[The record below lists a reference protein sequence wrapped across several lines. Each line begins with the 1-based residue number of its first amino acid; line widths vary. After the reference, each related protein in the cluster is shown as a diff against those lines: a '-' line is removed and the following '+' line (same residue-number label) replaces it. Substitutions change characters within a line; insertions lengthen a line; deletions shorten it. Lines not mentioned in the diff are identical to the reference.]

1 MSRPLKIFMRGKR
14 VTVLQEILRRMG
26 YQMDEQPGLFG
37 VHTRDAV
44 KAFQKQHNLK
54 PTGMVDDEL
63 FKLMQFGQAGIAEPQ
78 ATDQA
83 EHTDTNQPINQPQL
97 DALIR
102 LLIRKGVI
110 TDSELSAEMAKSLP
124 SALY

>member
-14 VTVLQEILRRMG
+14 VTLLQEILRRMG
-26 YQMDEQPGLFG
+26 YQLDEQPGIFG

-54 PTGMVDDEL
+54 PTGIVDDEL
-63 FKLMQFGQAGIAEPQ
+63 FKLIQFGQAVASEQ
-78 ATDQA
+78 MTTDQPA
-83 EHTDTNQPINQPQL
+83 ATSQPVAGDPARL

-102 LLIRKGVI
+102 LLIRKGLI
-110 TDSELSAEMAKSLP
+110 SESELEEEMRRALP
-124 SALY
+124 KALY